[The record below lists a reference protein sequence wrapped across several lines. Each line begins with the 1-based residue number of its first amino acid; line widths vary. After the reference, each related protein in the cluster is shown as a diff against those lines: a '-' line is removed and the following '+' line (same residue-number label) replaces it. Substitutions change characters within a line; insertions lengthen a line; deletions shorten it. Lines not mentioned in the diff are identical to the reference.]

1 MRGPVAQARC
11 GHGEGESGVLVLP
24 TLRHEFPDR
33 LQYHDYLP
41 GELLPPAPGP
51 SSLFCESSRGFGDA
65 DLARGLALLFRGL
78 GPPHRFSEF
87 GEGVGFAAS
96 GSLALVVG
104 RRPAAVRA
112 PTQPPSPR
120 FLVHFWR
127 ELGGFGAPSR
137 CREKG
142 AVPKAP
148 RSFWTALL
156 THGSGK
162 SVVPGA
168 ECAASQSEPASGDTW
183 GPCWLLSNPESGFGG
198 ICRGQLRDL
207 KSTVEGFVCAPTPH
221 RLILFLLH
229 TLFGSFPDAPFLP
242 IGHLHSY
249 NQQT

>member
-1 MRGPVAQARC
+1 MASKRLAFAPPTLGPGREALDRATDWLTGAQLDGVGLASCGPAGGPGAKAACVRGPVAQARC
-11 GHGEGESGVLVLP
+11 GHGEGESGALGLP

-65 DLARGLALLFRGL
+65 DLARGLALLFRDL
-78 GPPHRFSEF
+78 GPPHRFSEL

-183 GPCWLLSNPESGFGG
+183 GPCWLVV
-198 ICRGQLRDL
+198 
-207 KSTVEGFVCAPTPH
+207 KS
-221 RLILFLLH
+221 
-229 TLFGSFPDAPFLP
+229 
-242 IGHLHSY
+242 
-249 NQQT
+249 